1 VSARRKLVESE
12 AALADMVE
20 TCSSFV
26 GFSKTSNGARRN
38 RHEFARSDQESR
50 SQAGRVANKVDV
62 NHHFRSETM
71 NGFSTRVVD
80 SPLQPSAH
88 VPMARLAS
96 VGYWIC
102 TALTVFFIV
111 PGGLA
116 YALAVP
122 DVVDGVVQLGFPL
135 YFIQLLGVWK
145 VLGGLAILAPGFPR
159 LKEWAYAGII
169 FELTGAAL
177 ANATMGASIGAEWWH
192 VPAPLVIAAIAVI
205 SWALRPLSRRLPGP
219 AL

>member
-1 VSARRKLVESE
+1 
-12 AALADMVE
+12 
-20 TCSSFV
+20 
-26 GFSKTSNGARRN
+26 
-38 RHEFARSDQESR
+38 
-50 SQAGRVANKVDV
+50 
-62 NHHFRSETM
+62 M
-71 NGFSTRVVD
+71 NGSSTQVLD
-80 SPLQPSAH
+80 SRLHLGAGLATARAMSAT
-88 VPMARLAS
+88 
-96 VGYWIC
+96 YWIS

-145 VLGGLAILAPGFPR
+145 VLGGLAILVPGFPR
-159 LKEWAYAGII
+159 LKEWAYAGLF

-177 ANATMGASIGAEWWH
+177 ANATMGASMGAEWWH
-192 VPAPLVIAAIAVI
+192 VPAPLGVAAIMAI
-205 SWALRPLSRRLPGP
+205 SWALRPPTRRLPGP